1 MGGHGTRPDDK
12 ENTSAYRAGITRCRP
27 ATIPRKASTMSEQ
40 AAPGTPPTARPA
52 APPTPEGNRHAQ
64 RVAAL
69 SSLARTLA
77 GARDPQAVARTGLE
91 QAIALTG
98 LDAGEL
104 LLWDKTGT
112 TPQRLAHAG
121 SDPQLFAGPAW
132 FPGAQGPVPAA
143 FRQGDLLVA
152 GNAARVP
159 IASVRPELAAAGFQ
173 MLLMIPLRIAGSVGG
188 VICLVGRSEHYLPP
202 EDETVLLGLAAQ
214 VSAALD
220 HCHIADRE
228 AALRRQLDAL
238 NSASLAFAAELSLPT
253 LLQRIADTA
262 RELTGADYAALG
274 VSDEG
279 GDGLIDFITS
289 GITAEQRRMLGALPR
304 GHGLLGL
311 ILRGSAAVRTDNIA
325 THPAAHGFPP
335 GHPRMTSFLGAP
347 IVLRGR
353 NLGNLYLT
361 DKHGGRPFSA
371 EDEALVVQ
379 LAAHAAI
386 AIENA
391 HLYGRTSEALEQR
404 VAELNAANAQLS
416 YLSSLAL
423 NAQEEERRR
432 LARELHDDT
441 AQSLASLL
449 VRLRVLERSEDP
461 RLLRGRLQEFRDV
474 LTRSLDDVRRMALDL
489 RPASL
494 DDLGLVPAL
503 ESHTRAVQN
512 RADLRVR
519 FAARGLDERL
529 PAHLEL
535 VIYRVVQEAL
545 SNIVK
550 HAGARAASV
559 TLERQGQTLLARVQ
573 DDGRGFDVPAAL
585 ASKERGL
592 GLFGMQ
598 ERAALTG
605 GTVTVES
612 TPGTGTTVSAAFP
625 LPNPG

>member
-1 MGGHGTRPDDK
+1 MLRK
-12 ENTSAYRAGITRCRP
+12 VSA
-27 ATIPRKASTMSEQ
+27 MSEQ
-40 AAPGTPPTARPA
+40 ETNDSAATSGQPSRPTAEA
-52 APPTPEGNRHAQ
+52 ERHARQ
-64 RVAAL
+64 VAAL
-69 SSLARTLA
+69 SSLAQALA
-77 GARDPQAVARTGLE
+77 ALTDREAVARTGLE
-91 QAIALTG
+91 KALAITG

-104 LLWDKTGT
+104 LLWDAAGVA
-112 TPQRLAHAG
+112 PERLAHAG
-121 SDPQLFAGPAW
+121 SRQTVFAGPPWSPRPNGPEA
-132 FPGAQGPVPAA
+132 ALLQQGEV
-143 FRQGDLLVA
+143 LVA
-152 GNAARVP
+152 NNEHHSWL
-159 IASVRPELAAAGFQ
+159 INIRPELAAAGFH
-173 MLLMIPLRIAGSVGG
+173 LLLVVPLHAQGVLAGAVCLAGNADVSIAN
-188 VICLVGRSEHYLPP
+188 
-202 EDETVLLGLAAQ
+202 ETEQALQGLAAQ
-214 VSAALD
+214 TSAALER
-220 HCHIADRE
+220 CRLLRQE

-262 RELTGADYAALG
+262 RELTGARYAALG
-274 VSDEG
+274 VASET
-279 GDGLIDFITS
+279 GDGLVDFITS
-289 GITAEQRRMLGALPR
+289 GITEDQRRRMGELPR

-311 ILRGSAAVRTDNIA
+311 ILHGKSAVRTENIA
-325 THPAAHGFPP
+325 THPASYEFPP
-335 GHPRMTSFLGAP
+335 GHPHMSTFLGAP

-353 NLGNLYLT
+353 NVGDLYLT
-361 DKHGGRPFSA
+361 DKIDGQPFSD
-371 EDEALVVQ
+371 EDESLVVQ

-391 HLYGRTSEALEQR
+391 RLYGRTSEALEQR
-404 VAELNAANAQLS
+404 VTELNAANAQLS

-461 RLLRGRLQEFRDV
+461 RLLRGRLHEFREV
-474 LTRSLDDVRRMALDL
+474 LARSLDDVRRMALDL

-503 ESHTRAVQN
+503 ESHTREVQN

-519 FAARGLDERL
+519 FSARGLDSRL

-535 VIYRVVQEAL
+535 VVYRVVQEAL
-545 SNIVK
+545 SNILK
-550 HAGARAASV
+550 HAAARNVTV
-559 TLERQGQTLLARVQ
+559 TLDRQGQTLHVQVQ

-605 GTVTVES
+605 GKVSVES
-612 TPGTGTTVSAAFP
+612 TPGSGTTVSATFP
-625 LPNPG
+625 LNSQG